1 MNRDSVNDRID
12 VAASIA
18 RDKNLY
24 IVRSLQSVAQSLQ
37 VSLYTADM
45 WRIVLADLRYLKS
58 ISHSIGPEPIRD

>member
-37 VSLYTADM
+37 VSFYTADM
-45 WRIVLADLRYLKS
+45 WRIVLADLHNLKS
-58 ISHSIGPEPIRD
+58 ISHSIGSESIRD